1 MDRMV
6 VSTDKAPGAVG
17 PYSQAVIAG
26 DLVFTAGTLPLDPK
40 TGEVVADEIGAQVRQ
55 ALSNVQQVLEAAGS
69 SLDQVVKTTV
79 FLTDFGNFAEMNS
92 VYADFFTSAP
102 PARSTVEIGPLPKGM
117 LVQIEAVAVR

>member
-17 PYSQAVIAG
+17 PYSQAIIAG

-40 TGEVVADEIGAQVRQ
+40 TGEVAADEIGAQVRQ
-55 ALSNVQQVLEAAGS
+55 ALSNLQQVLEAAGS

-79 FLTDFGNFAEMNS
+79 FLTDFGNFAGMNS
-92 VYADFFTSAP
+92 VYAEFFTSDP

-117 LVQIEAVAVR
+117 LVQIDAVALR

>member
-26 DLVFTAGTLPLDPK
+26 GFVFTAGTLPLDPK
-40 TGEVVADEIGAQVRQ
+40 TGEVVGDEIGAQVRQ

-79 FLTDFGNFAEMNS
+79 FLTDIGNFAQMNS
-92 VYADFFTSAP
+92 VYAEFFTSAP

>member
-1 MDRMV
+1 MDRLV

>member
-26 DLVFTAGTLPLDPK
+26 EFVFTAGTLPLDPK
-40 TGEVVADEIGAQVRQ
+40 TGEVVGDEIGAQVRQ

-69 SLDQVVKTTV
+69 SLDRVVKTTV
-79 FLTDFGNFAEMNS
+79 FLTDIGNFAEMNS
-92 VYADFFTSAP
+92 VYAEFFTSAP

>member
-17 PYSQAVIAG
+17 PYSQAIIAG
-26 DLVFTAGTLPLDPK
+26 KFVFTAGTLPLDPK
-40 TGEVVADEIGAQVRQ
+40 TGEAAGDEIGAQVRQ
-55 ALSNVQQVLEAAGS
+55 ALSNLQQVLEAAGS

-92 VYADFFTSAP
+92 VYAEFFTSAP

-117 LVQIEAVAVR
+117 LVQIDAVALR

>member
-26 DLVFTAGTLPLDPK
+26 EFVFTAGTLPLDPK
-40 TGEVVADEIGAQVRQ
+40 TGEVVAGEIGAQVRQ
-55 ALSNVQQVLEAAGS
+55 ALSNLQQVLEAAGS

-79 FLTDFGNFAEMNS
+79 FLTDIGNFAEMNS
-92 VYADFFTSAP
+92 VYAEFFTSDP